1 MGNLKELKEFVKEA
15 SDLAVAEKP
24 QPEVTEEDVA
34 KMSMEE
40 LREFI
45 EEAEVEENLLT
56 TAPISEIN
64 IQAMSQQQLKDFV
77 MEAVIETK
85 LLEPIVIPIREA
97 QLVQMSKEGLKE
109 LIMETPELIEK
120 VIATEE
126 ASTPGQS
133 SKNKKVTMEKMIDM
147 Q

>member
-1 MGNLKELKEFVKEA
+1 MGMEELKEFIK
-15 SDLAVAEKP
+15 
-24 QPEVTEEDVA
+24 
-34 KMSMEE
+34 
-40 LREFI
+40 
-45 EEAEVEENLLT
+45 EAEVEENLLT
-56 TAPISEIN
+56 TAPISEID
-64 IQAMSQQQLKDFV
+64 IHEMSKEGLKDFV

-126 ASTPGQS
+126 ASTPEEMGG
-133 SKNKKVTMEKMIDM
+133 KKKKVT
-147 Q
+147 

>member
-1 MGNLKELKEFVKEA
+1 
-15 SDLAVAEKP
+15 
-24 QPEVTEEDVA
+24 
-34 KMSMEE
+34 MEE

-64 IQAMSQQQLKDFV
+64 IQTMSQEQLKDFV

-97 QLVQMSKEGLKE
+97 QLVQMSKFVEKVSIYTGLLQELLMDLFFNGFFLHREGLKE

-120 VIATEE
+120 VTL
-126 ASTPGQS
+126 
-133 SKNKKVTMEKMIDM
+133 DD
-147 Q
+147 

>member
-1 MGNLKELKEFVKEA
+1 
-15 SDLAVAEKP
+15 
-24 QPEVTEEDVA
+24 
-34 KMSMEE
+34 MSMEE

-64 IQAMSQQQLKDFV
+64 IQAMSKEQLKDFV

-97 QLVQMSKEGLKE
+97 QLVQMSKFVEKSFNLYRITAGIVNGLVFQHREGLKE

-120 VIATEE
+120 VTL
-126 ASTPGQS
+126 
-133 SKNKKVTMEKMIDM
+133 DD
-147 Q
+147 